1 MSEEATPMRINR
13 PGRADDLAV
22 RVSSPTE
29 RMRLGVGACRR
40 LDGALI
46 DRQVLLACA
55 AEFSESPSI
64 AIGVRRI
71 ARLVGV
77 PSEVVWEVVARHS
90 LLDDPLDQWV
100 IFAYTSPWDDDGR
113 PAEPGPPP
121 PAPPE
126 GLIGVWGCSD
136 LSLRLTYPEWPID
149 FIDLGLRR
157 WTDDLLA
164 LAADLVARA
173 WGPFGDRY
181 QAAAWFLGEV
191 FECLEPEWSLH
202 LWADG
207 MQRVHGNLAA
217 RAVEMP
223 SRRVV
228 PHRDHDPVR
237 ACMLPESVRV
247 EILERFARRLLA
259 LDLGCLPERIFDCPP
274 EDWGSA
280 GQLLCVLFKGV
291 LPGVGER
298 LEERLFRAPALLD
311 LMAAIAACDPD
322 ELEDAV
328 GLIYDMTT
336 GVEGGARRFVKALN
350 ARRAYELPYALRKAL
365 VERLSM
371 GLGGIVEA
379 VDTADPDMGL
389 ELMGVFKRW
398 REELGR
404 FRWLQSVGWD
414 DPAVLAARYRR
425 RFELMSLRET
435 EGWGSRRSASD
446 ADSG

>member
-1 MSEEATPMRINR
+1 MSEEATPMRTNR

-22 RVSSPTE
+22 RVASPTE

-46 DRQVLLACA
+46 DRQVLFACA
-55 AEFSESPSI
+55 AEFSESPRVS
-64 AIGVRRI
+64 IGVRRI

-90 LLDDPLDQWV
+90 LLDDPVDQWV
-100 IFAYTSPWDDDGR
+100 IFAYTSPWDDDAR

-121 PAPPE
+121 PAPLE

-136 LSLRLTYPEWPID
+136 LSLRLTYPEWPSD

-164 LAADLVARA
+164 LSADLVARA

-237 ACMLPESVRV
+237 ARMLPESVRRKSWNASRAAFSHS
-247 EILERFARRLLA
+247 ISA
-259 LDLGCLPERIFDCPP
+259 LSPNVSSTVRPRIGVPP
-274 EDWGSA
+274 GSSYA
-280 GQLLCVLFKGV
+280 CCSSAD
-291 LPGVGER
+291 
-298 LEERLFRAPALLD
+298 FRESA
-311 LMAAIAACDPD
+311 
-322 ELEDAV
+322 
-328 GLIYDMTT
+328 
-336 GVEGGARRFVKALN
+336 N
-350 ARRAYELPYALRKAL
+350 
-365 VERLSM
+365 
-371 GLGGIVEA
+371 
-379 VDTADPDMGL
+379 
-389 ELMGVFKRW
+389 
-398 REELGR
+398 
-404 FRWLQSVGWD
+404 
-414 DPAVLAARYRR
+414 
-425 RFELMSLRET
+425 
-435 EGWGSRRSASD
+435 GSRSGCSGPRRSST
-446 ADSG
+446 